1 MILAVTIT
9 EEIDNLTT
17 SDTASYRARPLIPL
31 PPFLA
36 RPVNQII
43 LRSQGDIKLILLEI
57 IRAIKE
63 FDTSH
68 DQDAEFTEK
77 AAVKCVPL
85 LNWLYLAMKN
95 DSPIPKIDFEVCEN
109 DTITEILKKVT
120 KDNLGSRKETMS
132 ISEPLEKIAA
142 SNLMTQNA
150 IISMF
155 KTQESS
161 SSSDKSSRSFAKIA
175 PSYKNMILIPGT
187 SGEAIPECINNE
199 GMQFFS
205 QSNEE
210 NALVFLNANLE
221 ERNIRVSVPAAVAT
235 LLLHGSFL

>member
-1 MILAVTIT
+1 
-9 EEIDNLTT
+9 
-17 SDTASYRARPLIPL
+17 
-31 PPFLA
+31 
-36 RPVNQII
+36 
-43 LRSQGDIKLILLEI
+43 
-57 IRAIKE
+57 
-63 FDTSH
+63 
-68 DQDAEFTEK
+68 
-77 AAVKCVPL
+77 
-85 LNWLYLAMKN
+85 
-95 DSPIPKIDFEVCEN
+95 
-109 DTITEILKKVT
+109 
-120 KDNLGSRKETMS
+120 MS